1 MRISDWSSDVCSS
14 DLVGRR
20 QWAED
25 PLRILEPEQFA
36 LDGRGPFFAAV
47 CQSIPDTGVQQHD
60 MASRQGLDQLA
71 IHLERMSPRP
81 FMPEETK
88 FRPHDSPADGITLSV
103 ALTPTAVN
111 LAINNV
117 CRSESP
123 RNLTGQTPPIL
134 RAHD

>member
-71 IHLERMSPRP
+71 IQLERMSPRP
-81 FMPEETK
+81 FMPGETK
-88 FRPHDSPADGITLSV
+88 FRPHDSSADGITL
-103 ALTPTAVN
+103 
-111 LAINNV
+111 
-117 CRSESP
+117 RSEEHTSELQSLMSTSYP
-123 RNLTGQTPPIL
+123 VFSLKKKK
-134 RAHD
+134 

>member
-71 IHLERMSPRP
+71 IQLERMSPRP
-81 FMPEETK
+81 FMPGETK
-88 FRPHDSPADGITLSV
+88 FRPHDSSAD
-103 ALTPTAVN
+103 
-111 LAINNV
+111 
-117 CRSESP
+117 RSEEHTSELQSLM
-123 RNLTGQTPPIL
+123 RISYAVFCLQKN
-134 RAHD
+134 

>member
-71 IHLERMSPRP
+71 IQLERMSPRP
-81 FMPEETK
+81 FMHEKPK
-88 FRPHDSPADGITLSV
+88 SSPHNRSTNAITLRREAHTSD
-103 ALTPTAVN
+103 LQYKM
-111 LAINNV
+111 
-117 CRSESP
+117 
-123 RNLTGQTPPIL
+123 RNTIP
-134 RAHD
+134 